1 MKTDMQVMRQTHNQ
15 EVKRFQDDLGEMR
28 SEMNSTKTELDE
40 TQQQNME
47 MLANIK
53 SLNDELDRFR
63 QIQEETAIEVSS
75 SCICYIYN
83 IYPLLW

>member
-15 EVKRFQDDLGEMR
+15 EVKRFQGDIEEMR
-28 SEMNSTKTELDE
+28 SEVNGTKTELED

-47 MLANIK
+47 MSANIK

-63 QIQEETAIEVSS
+63 QMQEESSIDVSNH
-75 SCICYIYN
+75 CTIVFKF
-83 IYPLLW
+83 